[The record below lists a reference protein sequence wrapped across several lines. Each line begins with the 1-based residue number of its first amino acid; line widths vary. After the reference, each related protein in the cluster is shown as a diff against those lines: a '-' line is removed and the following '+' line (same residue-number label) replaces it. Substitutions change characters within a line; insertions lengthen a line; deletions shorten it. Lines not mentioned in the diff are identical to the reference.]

1 MNNDALAELYINL
14 AMKYEEENYVE
25 CGFKAATDARRKIID
40 KIKAGSLSKK
50 DIHALEP
57 IFSYSKLN
65 INEYFKAK
73 KRFIF
78 F

>member
-1 MNNDALAELYINL
+1 MNNDALAELYIEL

-25 CGFKAATDARRKIID
+25 CGFKAATETRRKIVD

-50 DIHALEP
+50 EIHALEP
-57 IFSYSKLN
+57 IFSFSKLN
-65 INEYFKAK
+65 INDYFTAK